1 MAMRRLHLLIIDPQN
16 DFCDLPD
23 AYRPE
28 NPLIAGARMAPALPV
43 PGAHGD
49 MLRLADLIRRGGS
62 ELAEITVTLDTH
74 QRLDIAHPGFW
85 IKGDGSAVTPFT
97 QITASEVRTGTYVPR
112 LPGSLARVLAYLE
125 SLEEAG
131 RYTHMVWPVHC
142 EIGTWGNN
150 VHPDLQAACNAW
162 EEAALR
168 NVSMVTKG
176 MNPWTEHF
184 SAIQAEVP
192 DPLDASTQLNRSLL
206 DSLLEADQVFIA
218 GEAGSH
224 CVKST
229 TEHIAD
235 NFGPEHQSRLV
246 LIEDCMSPVSGFEA
260 QQTGFLEAMRAKGL
274 RVARCADVLQELLSI
289 SHV

>member
-23 AYRPE
+23 TYRPE
-28 NPLIAGARMAPALPV
+28 NPLTAGTRMAPALPV

-49 MLRLADLIRRGGS
+49 MLRLADLIQRGSSG
-62 ELAEITVTLDTH
+62 LAEITVTLDTH

-85 IKGDGSAVTPFT
+85 VNGDGSAVTPFT
-97 QITASEVRTGTYVPR
+97 QITASEVRTGAYVPR
-112 LPGSLARVLAYLE
+112 LPGSGERVLAYLE
-125 SLEEAG
+125 RLEAAG

-142 EIGTWGNN
+142 EVGTWGNN
-150 VHPDLQAACNAW
+150 LHPDLQAACNAW
-162 EEAALR
+162 EERALR
-168 NVSMVTKG
+168 NVTMVTKG

-192 DPLDASTQLNRSLL
+192 DPHDASTQLNRSLL
-206 DSLLEADQVFIA
+206 DALFEADQVFIA

-235 NFGPEHQSRLV
+235 NFAPEHLSRLV

-260 QQTGFLEAMRAKGL
+260 QQTEFLAAMRVRGL
-274 RVARCADVLQELLSI
+274 RVARCADVLQELLSNK
-289 SHV
+289 SL